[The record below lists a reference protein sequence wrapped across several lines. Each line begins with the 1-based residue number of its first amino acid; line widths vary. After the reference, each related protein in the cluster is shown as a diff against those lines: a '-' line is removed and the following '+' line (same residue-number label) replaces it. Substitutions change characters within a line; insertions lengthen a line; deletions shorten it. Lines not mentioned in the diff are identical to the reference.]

1 MLKGFPVKTGLGAQG
16 AKNLSSLISVVSQEV
31 RECGFHQI
39 KLCVPVGRMEP
50 G

>member
-16 AKNLSSLISVVSQEV
+16 AKSLSSLIRVGSQGA
-31 RECGFHQI
+31 REYDFHQI
-39 KLCVPVGRMEP
+39 KLFVPVGRMKP